1 MKKVALIIGLL
12 AALPGCALHHVRSDP
27 DAVRFARVWET
38 PRLEQQVVGLE
49 LSAEADRDHEKLFR
63 EATDVLLDSGK
74 FRIAEP
80 GEETAFII
88 EMTLSVRRD
97 THVLK
102 TLCNALI
109 LYAWPIDARDY
120 MYEVFVDVRK
130 PSGELVGHC
139 YAQGRGRYELWL
151 GYLVWPEW
159 LWNNKEA
166 ATIRRDALKAAT
178 VKICRSLT
186 PGTGQ

>member
-12 AALPGCALHHVRSDP
+12 AALPGCTLYHVRSDS
-27 DAVRFARVWET
+27 DAERFARVWEM
-38 PRLEQQVVGLE
+38 PRLDQQAVRLD
-49 LSAEADRDHEKLFR
+49 LSAEADGDCEMLFR
-63 EATDVLLDSGK
+63 EAADVLLDSGK
-74 FRIAEP
+74 FRFPEP
-80 GEETAFII
+80 GEEPAFII

-102 TLCNALI
+102 MLCNALI

-120 MYEVFVDVRK
+120 VYEVFVDVRK
-130 PSGELVGHC
+130 PSGELVEHC

-151 GYLVWPEW
+151 GYLFWPEW
-159 LWNNKEA
+159 LWNSEEA
-166 ATIRRDALKAAT
+166 ATVRRDALKAAA
-178 VKICRSLT
+178 VKICRSLM